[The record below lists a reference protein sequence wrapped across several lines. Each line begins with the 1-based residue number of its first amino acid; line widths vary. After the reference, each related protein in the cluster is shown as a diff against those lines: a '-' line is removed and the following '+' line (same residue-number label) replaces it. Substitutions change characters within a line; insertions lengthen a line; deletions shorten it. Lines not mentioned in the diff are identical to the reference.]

1 MLPLQRLSALWR
13 NLFHKARLEQELNE
27 ELRAYVELLTA
38 EKIKRGIDATE
49 ARRASLIEMGGIEQ
63 VKAQVRDVR
72 VGVAMESL
80 WQDVQFGAR
89 MLRKNPGFT
98 LIAVMTLALG
108 IGANTVIFSAFNAV
122 MLRPLPYKEPNRIV
136 TVWDTYLQ
144 LGANKYGVAYA
155 NFVDLKERSRDLFEP
170 LALYQAASNT
180 TFNLTGLASP
190 ERIQGTRATGDFF
203 RALGVAPFLGRT
215 IATEDEA
222 PGRNHVVVVSYNLW
236 RRMLGSD
243 VQTTGKVL
251 RLNDEDY
258 QVIGVMPPGFEFPS
272 GLEMP
277 PGQQFAAGTDIW
289 TPLTIPNDQSVR
301 GDRVRHSFR
310 AVARLKPGVSV
321 EQAQAKTR
329 AIVEQLVNE
338 HPNENIGLGASV
350 ISLQENQVGA
360 MRPAMIAL
368 LIAVGFVLA
377 IACTNIANL
386 LLSRATVRQKEFAVR
401 AALGAS
407 RRRILQQLLTESLLL
422 AIIGGALGI
431 VLSVVAL
438 RSLAEFVPANIPR
451 LSEVNIDWRV
461 LTCTFSLSLLTGVLF
476 GLVPA
481 LQASKPDL
489 IEGVKTDGR
498 GMSGSAGR
506 KRLRNLLVVSEVVLV
521 FVLLIAAGL
530 MLKSFRRLQEV
541 AVGFDPQH
549 VLTARVTLP
558 ANSYSP
564 QRKVLFY
571 RQLVD
576 RLAQAPGVQAAAVI
590 RDLPLSGTDPRYGVA
605 IEGRPDTQQG
615 FGLTVRVRIISADY
629 FKAMGIQLKRGR
641 YFSNQ
646 DNQHAPGVA
655 IINESAAKQFFPQE
669 DAVVGQTLL
678 PVGGY
683 APDKCQLVG
692 VVGDVKFGG
701 LDTQAEPEIYVPF
714 EQLPESF
721 IQPGIGSMAIVLKG
735 VGEPTELEGGL
746 RQEVSAI
753 DRNVPVT
760 SILSMEK
767 VLAGSLAPRK
777 FNLLLL
783 VIFACVALS
792 LAAVGIY
799 GVLSYLVTQRTRE
812 IGIRMALGAQK
823 LDVFKLVIS
832 QAMTV
837 VLVGLGLGVLSA
849 LVLARVL
856 AHALPGLLFGVRA
869 TDPFTF
875 VWTAVLLAA
884 TALAACFFPARRAV
898 KVEPTIALRCD

>member
-1 MLPLQRLSALWR
+1 M
-13 NLFHKARLEQELNE
+13 EQELDE

-38 EKIKRGIDATE
+38 EKIKRGLDAAE
-49 ARRASLIEMGGIEQ
+49 ARRAALIETGGIEQ

-72 VGVAMESL
+72 IGIAMDSL

-89 MLRKNPGFT
+89 MLRKHPGFT
-98 LIAVMTLALG
+98 LIAVTTLALG

-122 MLRPLPYKEPNRIV
+122 MLRPLPYKEPDRIV

-144 LGANKYGVAYA
+144 IGANKYGVAYA
-155 NFVDLKERSRDLFEP
+155 NFVDLKERSRDVFEP

-180 TFNLTGLASP
+180 TFNLTGLAGP

-222 PGRNHVVVVSYNLW
+222 PGRNHVVVLSYNLW
-236 RRMLGSD
+236 QR
-243 VQTTGKVL
+243 VTGGDAQIINKVL

-258 QVIGVMPPGFEFPS
+258 QVLGVMPQGFQFPS

-289 TPLTIPNDQSVR
+289 TPLTVPNDPTVR
-301 GDRVRHSFR
+301 GDRVRHSYR
-310 AVARLKPGVSV
+310 AVARLKPGVTV
-321 EQAQAKTR
+321 EQAQARTR
-329 AIVEQLVNE
+329 DIIAQLVNE
-338 HPNENIGLGASV
+338 HPDENIGLGSSV
-350 ISLQENQVGA
+350 LSLHENQVGA

-422 AIIGGALGI
+422 AIIGGALG
-431 VLSVVAL
+431 VLLSVVAL
-438 RSLAEFVPANIPR
+438 RSLAAFVPANIPR
-451 LSEVNIDWRV
+451 MGEVNLDWRV
-461 LTCTFSLSLLTGVLF
+461 LVFTFSLSLLTGVLF

-489 IEGVKTDGR
+489 IEGVKSDGR
-498 GMSGSAGR
+498 GMAGSAGH
-506 KRLRNLLVVSEVVLV
+506 KRLRHLLVVSEVVLV
-521 FVLLIAAGL
+521 FMLLIAAGL
-530 MLKSFRRLQEV
+530 MLKSFRRLQAV
-541 AVGFDPQH
+541 AAGFDPQH

-558 ANSYSP
+558 ASSYSP
-564 QRKVLFY
+564 QRKLLFY
-571 RQLVD
+571 RQLVE
-576 RLAQAPGVQAAAVI
+576 RLSQSPGVQAAAVI
-590 RDLPLSGTDPRYGVA
+590 RDLPLSGTDPRYSIA

-615 FGLTVRVRIISADY
+615 FGLTVRVRIISSDY
-629 FKAMGIQLKRGR
+629 FKAMGIQLKQGR

-655 IINESAAKQFFPQE
+655 LINESAAREFFPQT
-669 DAVVGQTLL
+669 DAVGQTLL
-678 PVGGY
+678 TVGGY

-735 VGEPTELEGGL
+735 VGEPTELAGGL
-746 RQEVSAI
+746 RQEVAAI

-760 SILSMEK
+760 SILSMEEL
-767 VLAGSLAPRK
+767 LAGSLAPRR

-783 VIFACVALS
+783 VIFACVSLS

-799 GVLSYLVTQRTRE
+799 GVLSY
-812 IGIRMALGAQK
+812 
-823 LDVFKLVIS
+823 
-832 QAMTV
+832 
-837 VLVGLGLGVLSA
+837 
-849 LVLARVL
+849 
-856 AHALPGLLFGVRA
+856 
-869 TDPFTF
+869 
-875 VWTAVLLAA
+875 
-884 TALAACFFPARRAV
+884 
-898 KVEPTIALRCD
+898 